1 MKVIQVGRC
10 RFLTGEDS
18 SGSISIFPELTLIAR
33 AAVLFIR
40 DLSFAM
46 KDSDPV
52 LCRSLPVQ
60 AAIRI
65 SNHPYTKYHLPAKDI
80 YLSISM
86 ALLELF

>member
-1 MKVIQVGRC
+1 MRVIQVGRC

-65 SNHPYTKYHLPAKDI
+65 SNHPYTKYHLPAI